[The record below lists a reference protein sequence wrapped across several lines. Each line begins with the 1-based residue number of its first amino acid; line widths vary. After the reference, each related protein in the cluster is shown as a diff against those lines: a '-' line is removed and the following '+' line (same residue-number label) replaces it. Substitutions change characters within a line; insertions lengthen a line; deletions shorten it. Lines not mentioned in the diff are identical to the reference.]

1 MVQYYHMLEF
11 YQKKSWRSVFKS
23 WWFVG
28 VLAVLCLFML
38 YVVYD
43 RYTIERDMASR
54 RSAAEASLRELEER
68 RAHIED
74 KVQYLSSD
82 RGIEAEMRRNFDV
95 AQPGEQVVII
105 LDPEVPGNTIQ
116 PLPPIPDTPPWYL
129 FWR

>member
-1 MVQYYHMLEF
+1 MLEF
-11 YQKKSWRSVFKS
+11 YQKKSWRSLFKS

-28 VLAVLCLFML
+28 VLAAICLLML

-54 RSAAEASLRELEER
+54 RAAAEASLQQLEER

-116 PLPPIPDTPPWYL
+116 PIPPVPDTPPWYL

>member
-1 MVQYYHMLEF
+1 MLQF
-11 YQKKSWRSVFKS
+11 YEKRSWRIILRS

-28 VLAVLCLFML
+28 VLGVICLFLM

-43 RYTIERDMASR
+43 RYTIERDMAAR
-54 RSAAEASLRELEER
+54 RAEAEVKLRELEER
-68 RAHIED
+68 KAAIED
-74 KVQYLSSD
+74 KVEYLGSE

-105 LDPEVPGNTIQ
+105 LDPEDETANIE
-116 PLPPIPDTPPWYL
+116 PLTPPPQDTPPWYI

>member
-1 MVQYYHMLEF
+1 MLEF
-11 YQKKSWRSVFKS
+11 YQKRGWRGVLLS

-28 VLAVLCLFML
+28 VLGVACLLMA

-43 RYTIERDMASR
+43 RYTIERDMAGR
-54 RSAAEASLRELEER
+54 RAEAEAQLQALEER
-68 RAHIED
+68 RAAIDD
-74 KVQYLSSD
+74 KVQYLSSE

-105 LDPEVPGNTIQ
+105 LDPEKPDNNIQ
-116 PLPPIPDTPPWYL
+116 PLSTTSVEIVPWYR

>member
-1 MVQYYHMLEF
+1 MLQF
-11 YQKKSWRSVFKS
+11 YEKRSWRVILKS

-28 VLAVLCLFML
+28 VLGVVCLFLL

-43 RYTIERDMASR
+43 RYTIERDMAQR
-54 RSAAEASLRELEER
+54 REDAEQKLETLKTRKAS
-68 RAHIED
+68 IED
-74 KVQYLSSD
+74 KVEYLGSE

-105 LDPEVPGNTIQ
+105 LDPEEDAGTVE
-116 PLPPIPDTPPWYL
+116 PLSPVVTDTPPWYI